1 MFGSVDSAFL
11 FCFGCLFGFCLVL
24 GFSFVFGFDF
34 DVRGDFDL
42 VFVFRGGFALEI
54 DVAVALGANL
64 IFVFVGFF
72 DFGVDFFGVDFF
84 VVDFGLGDFFDFV
97 FVFGLEAAGL
107 NLGDD
112 FESVVV
118 SLVV

>member
-1 MFGSVDSAFL
+1 MFGSVDVAFL

-72 DFGVDFFGVDFF
+72 DLGVDFF
-84 VVDFGLGDFFDFV
+84 VVDFGLGDFFAFGIDFV
-97 FVFGLEAAGL
+97 FDLGLEAAAL
-107 NLGDD
+107 NLGAD
-112 FESVVV
+112 FGCVVV
-118 SLVV
+118 SLVS

>member
-1 MFGSVDSAFL
+1 MFGSVDVAFL

-34 DVRGDFDL
+34 DL
-42 VFVFRGGFALEI
+42 VFVFLGGFA
-54 DVAVALGANL
+54 VAFGANL

-72 DFGVDFFGVDFF
+72 DFGVDFFGVDF
-84 VVDFGLGDFFDFV
+84 GLGDFFAFGIDFV
-97 FVFGLEAAGL
+97 FDLGLEAAAL
-107 NLGDD
+107 NLGAD
-112 FESVVV
+112 FGCVVV